1 MSGRGVPF
9 GLLGVAGLV
18 WAVGQPV
25 LVRATTVIAGPG
37 TAPVFRTHCP
47 QSLPEG
53 VLPTRERP
61 DGWTAS
67 APAGFVIDG
76 AGMQHG
82 TPGEK
87 AHLKPTSSR
96 TTKRGKKEISVTR
109 WTFDLP
115 HPYETWL
122 YCTYGSIE
130 LAKRVP
136 ATATECTVTVETAGL
151 DRLPTIII
159 CK

>member
-1 MSGRGVPF
+1 M
-9 GLLGVAGLV
+9 
-18 WAVGQPV
+18 
-25 LVRATTVIAGPG
+25 
-37 TAPVFRTHCP
+37 
-47 QSLPEG
+47 
-53 VLPTRERP
+53 PTRERP

-67 APAGFVIDG
+67 APAGFVING
-76 AGMQHG
+76 AGLEHG

-115 HPYETWL
+115 HSYETWL

-130 LAKRVP
+130 LAKRIP
-136 ATATECTVTVETAGL
+136 ATATECTVTVETEGL
-151 DRLPTIII
+151 NRLPTVFI